1 MDLIIIINLCGKDD
15 YLKFE
20 VEEINSERAK
30 DFQGFIYKITWS
42 GSIPWLVWC
51 QILPDGR
58 TLISWCL
65 SESQAFS
72 S

>member
-42 GSIPWLVWC
+42 ESIPWLV
-51 QILPDGR
+51 
-58 TLISWCL
+58 
-65 SESQAFS
+65 
-72 S
+72 